1 MYILLGFSDELEA
14 QNLINKYH
22 ELNMC
27 SFFLPLNLIIKVG
40 NIIYFILEDFN
51 IDLI

>member
-27 SFFLPLNLIIKVG
+27 VLLLNSPKHL
-40 NIIYFILEDFN
+40 NINFVE
-51 IDLI
+51 